1 MKYYSPSTQGFYD
14 KDVHDVIP
22 EDSVEITDEYWESL
36 LGSEISFDGEKPI
49 IKIYT
54 DEEIVQQELQAK
66 VNEAQ
71 QYLTSTDHKFFNGYK
86 PKQDED
92 LVAIEAKRDEAR
104 DFIRNN
110 KV

>member
-1 MKYYSPSTQGFYD
+1 MYKFY
-14 KDVHDVIP
+14 KLNPLQVGSGTIIP
-22 EDSVEITDEYWESL
+22 EGFIEYTEEPQELLDALAVEKEAQD
-36 LGSEISFDGEKPI
+36 
-49 IKIYT
+49 
-54 DEEIVQQELQAK
+54 LQAK

-104 DFIRNN
+104 EFIRNN